1 MRTKNVNK
9 GNQLQEFIPNLIEL
23 TNDSES
29 NKIKNIRR
37 KQKVSQDNQMYKFIT
52 NLFEQK
58 N

>member
-1 MRTKNVNK
+1 MRKKNVNQE

-37 KQKVSQDNQMYKFIT
+37 K
-52 NLFEQK
+52 
-58 N
+58 